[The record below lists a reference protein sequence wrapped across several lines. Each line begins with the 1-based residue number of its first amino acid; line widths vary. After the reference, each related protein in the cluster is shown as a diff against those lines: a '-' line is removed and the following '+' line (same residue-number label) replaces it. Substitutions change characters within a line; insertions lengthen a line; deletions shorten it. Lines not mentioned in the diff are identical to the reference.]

1 MYRQMSFWI
10 RGVISESKEKLVA
23 HAFLMITLYVFDMIM
38 TLNDFLQ
45 VFTSEKPDI
54 PNIKHS
60 SSEITQFNDTI
71 PQNSLHG
78 SFRLTDQA

>member
-10 RGVISESKEKLVA
+10 RGYIRIETEILA

-45 VFTSEKPDI
+45 VFTSEKPDS
-54 PNIKHS
+54 PNVKHS
-60 SSEITQFNDTI
+60 SSEITQFNDTS